1 MQINFSV
8 QIIYKILSLSIT
20 NFKQM
25 NDSLMVSQISET
37 ERAEFYR
44 KTYMHVALAILA
56 FGAVESILLKVVPME
71 TILSMVTGKYTWL
84 LIIGVFWM
92 VSMLATKLSFS
103 LSKTTQYLGLGL
115 FVLIQAVIFLP
126 MLGIATLYAPEV
138 ITQAAVVTAFMFAGL
153 TAAVFLTNKD
163 FSFLRNIIVIGG
175 FAALGVIVAGSIFG
189 WNLGLGFSLIMV
201 ALASASI
208 LYETYNIKN
217 QYSKGQYVGAALQL
231 FSSIMLLFWYILR
244 IFLSRRD

>member
-1 MQINFSV
+1 
-8 QIIYKILSLSIT
+8 
-20 NFKQM
+20 M
-25 NDSLMVSQISET
+25 NDSLMVSEISEI

-71 TILSMVTGKYTWL
+71 TILSMMSGKYTWL

-103 LSKTTQYLGLGL
+103 VSKTTQYLGLGL

-126 MLGIATLYAPEV
+126 MLGIATLYAPEI
-138 ITQAAVVTAFMFAGL
+138 ITQAALVTAFMFAGL

-175 FAALGVIVAGSIFG
+175 FVALGVIVVGAIFG
-189 WNLGLGFSLIMV
+189 FNLGLWFSLAMV